1 MSSPRPRRRS
11 NNGILFLALAIA
23 VIAALLSEDPKQPP
37 PESSNTAVSTPV
49 TNPIA
54 DLLQPVGTVQ
64 AREGTVATI
73 LIDTSGSMEDR
84 VRDVDGTRRPKI
96 DIARRSALELVN
108 QFDRYAREHSDQ
120 TIFLGIYEFSDR
132 GGQCCR
138 EVIKLGPAGAS
149 DPATVQSAISRMRPK
164 GGTPIG
170 DAMIQ
175 AKREMDATG
184 LSRRHLLVITDGENN
199 QGYSPADVARVVTS
213 QTDKDRASIYFV
225 AFDIAAEK
233 FNSVRDAGG
242 LILAASNET
251 ELKGTLDYLLTG
263 KILAEQPAGR

>member
-1 MSSPRPRRRS
+1 MNSFGPRRRRS
-11 NNGILFLALAIA
+11 NNGVLFLALVVAL
-23 VIAALLSEDPKQPP
+23 VAARLSKEPEQP

-49 TNPIA
+49 TNPIE
-54 DLLQPVGTVQ
+54 DLLRPAATVQ
-64 AREGTVATI
+64 GREGTVAAI

-96 DIARRSALELVN
+96 DIARRSALDLVN
-108 QFDRYAREHSDQ
+108 QFDRYAKEHADQ

-149 DPATVQSAISRMRPK
+149 DPERVQSAISRMRPK

-199 QGYSPADVARVVTS
+199 QGYSPADVARVITG
-213 QTDKDRASIYFV
+213 QTEKDRASLYFV

-251 ELKGTLDYLLTG
+251 ELKSTLDYVLTG